1 MLPDDGEELLQK
13 LSNEMGLPDFMQDVA
28 MADMD
33 DPYTMAHTMNDE
45 DVSDSNASSET
56 ELGLINGCTTSE
68 NSSGNH
74 TSDMEA
80 VAADILSS
88 GVLDQLM
95 AEELTNTPD
104 FTEQDTKPVVVS
116 TYDQNLLHSLN
127 QQGMMRHLFT
137 LKPKYLYVRTALIRN
152 KIIIMCGFRI
162 VVSRFS

>member
-28 MADMD
+28 MTDMD

-45 DVSDSNASSET
+45 DVSDSNASSEN
-56 ELGLINGCTTSE
+56 ELGLINGCATSE

-104 FTEQDTKPVVVS
+104 FTEQDTKPVVVN
-116 TYDQNLLHSLN
+116 TFDQNLLHSLN
-127 QQGMMRHLFT
+127 QQGIMRYHFPLN
-137 LKPKYLYVRTALIRN
+137 LNI
-152 KIIIMCGFRI
+152 
-162 VVSRFS
+162 S